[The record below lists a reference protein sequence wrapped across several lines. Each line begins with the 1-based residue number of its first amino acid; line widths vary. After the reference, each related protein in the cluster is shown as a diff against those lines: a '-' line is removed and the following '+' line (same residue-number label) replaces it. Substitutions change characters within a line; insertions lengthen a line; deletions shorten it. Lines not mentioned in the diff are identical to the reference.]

1 MLSTIKLIKEK
12 VMSKYVLINVQGIHD
27 ITTKVFD
34 DDVKL
39 YEYLE
44 DFFEDEDEYTPDD
57 LMPYGEVNLDYQ
69 TLKVILIEEK

>member
-1 MLSTIKLIKEK
+1 
-12 VMSKYVLINVQGIHD
+12 MSKYVLINVQGIHD
-27 ITTKVFD
+27 VTTKVFD

-44 DFFEDEDEYTPDD
+44 DFFEHTDEYSPDD
-57 LMPYGEVNLDYQ
+57 LMTYGEVNLDYQ

>member
-1 MLSTIKLIKEK
+1 
-12 VMSKYVLINVQGIHD
+12 MSKYVFINVQGVHD
-27 ITTKVFD
+27 VTTKVFD

-44 DFFEDEDEYTPDD
+44 DFFEDDDEYTPDD
-57 LMPYGEVNLDYQ
+57 LMPNGEVRLDNQ

>member
-1 MLSTIKLIKEK
+1 MST
-12 VMSKYVLINVQGIHD
+12 YVFINVQGVHD
-27 ITTKVFD
+27 VTTKVFD

-39 YEYLE
+39 YEYLK

-57 LMPYGEVNLDYQ
+57 LIPHGEVNLDYQ

>member
-1 MLSTIKLIKEK
+1 
-12 VMSKYVLINVQGIHD
+12 MSKYVFINVQGVHD
-27 ITTKVFD
+27 VKTKVFD

-44 DFFEDEDEYTPDD
+44 DFFEDDDEYTPDD
-57 LMPYGEVNLDYQ
+57 LMPNGEVRLDNQ

>member
-1 MLSTIKLIKEK
+1 
-12 VMSKYVLINVQGIHD
+12 MSKYVLVNVQGVHD
-27 ITTKVFD
+27 VTTKVFD

-57 LMPYGEVNLDYQ
+57 LMPDGEVRLDNQ